1 MNDEQLLRYSR
12 HLLLEEIDIAGQQQL
27 LNSHVLVIG
36 AGGLGSACTPYL
48 VAAGVGQI
56 TLVDH
61 DRVELTN
68 LQRQIMHQ
76 NNSVGMSKV
85 GSGKRFLNSLNPG
98 IIINAIEQKAD
109 EALLEELVIKASVV
123 IDCTDNFATR
133 HLINRAAFKHKKV
146 LVLGAAIGFDAQVSV
161 FDFRQSS
168 SPCYACVFPPDPNFA
183 ETNCASMGV
192 FSPLVGI
199 IGSLQAAQ
207 ALQILIGFGEPLLG
221 RLLIWNARN
230 SQIDEIKIR
239 RNPDCPVCGA
249 HCQ

>member
-12 HLLLEEIDIAGQQQL
+12 HLLLEEIDVAGQEKL
-27 LNSHVLVIG
+27 LNSHVLIIG
-36 AGGLGSACTPYL
+36 AGGLGSACAPYL
-48 VAAGVGQI
+48 AAAGVGQI

-85 GSGKRFLNSLNPG
+85 GSGKRFLSNLNPE
-98 IIINAIEQKAD
+98 ITIHAIEQKAD
-109 EALLEELVIKASVV
+109 EALLEDLISKVAVV
-123 IDCTDNFATR
+123 IDCTDNFVTR
-133 HLINRAAFKHKKV
+133 HLINRISLKHGKA
-146 LVLGAAIGFDAQVSV
+146 LVSGAAIGFDAQISV
-161 FDFRQSS
+161 FDFRQAN
-168 SPCYACVFPPDPNFA
+168 SPCYACVFPPDPHFV
-183 ETNCASMGV
+183 EPSCASMGV

-230 SQIDEIKIR
+230 SQIDEIKIQ
-239 RNPDCPVCGA
+239 RNLDCPVCGA
-249 HCQ
+249 R

>member
-1 MNDEQLLRYSR
+1 
-12 HLLLEEIDIAGQQQL
+12 
-27 LNSHVLVIG
+27 
-36 AGGLGSACTPYL
+36 
-48 VAAGVGQI
+48 VGQI

-85 GSGKRFLNSLNPG
+85 GSGKRFLSNLNPE
-98 IIINAIEQKAD
+98 ITIHAF
-109 EALLEELVIKASVV
+109 EELVMKVSVV
-123 IDCTDNFATR
+123 IDCTDNFVTR
-133 HLINRAAFKHKKV
+133 HLINRISLKHGKA
-146 LVLGAAIGFDAQVSV
+146 LVSGAAIGFDAQISV
-161 FDFRQSS
+161 FDFRQAS
-168 SPCYACVFPPDPNFA
+168 SPCYACVFPPDPHFV
-183 ETNCASMGV
+183 ETSCASMGV

-230 SQIDEIKIR
+230 SQIDEIKIQ
-239 RNPDCPVCGA
+239 RNLDCPVCGA
-249 HCQ
+249 R

>member
-1 MNDEQLLRYSR
+1 
-12 HLLLEEIDIAGQQQL
+12 
-27 LNSHVLVIG
+27 
-36 AGGLGSACTPYL
+36 
-48 VAAGVGQI
+48 
-56 TLVDH
+56 
-61 DRVELTN
+61 
-68 LQRQIMHQ
+68 MHQ

-161 FDFRQSS
+161 FDFRQPS

-239 RNPDCPVCGA
+239 RNPDCQVCGA